1 MKDLIQEM
9 KLLKWEE
16 NEISENEF
24 VLKSI
29 IPELLELLSNQTELY
44 SDTRKKLVENQIKKH
59 NYTLNTNILIDIPPS
74 LDGFAIDRL
83 RKLIQT
89 VSSRLKQVQN
99 ERENAN
105 VQVEKMKEQLI
116 NENNYLKDELSV
128 YREKL

>member
-116 NENNYLKDELSV
+116 NENNYLKNEISV